1 MQIAR
6 VEQSERAASVIGAG
20 DAIER
25 ITPPTADEF
34 RRRYVEPQ
42 RPVIIVGA
50 IEAWPARRLWS
61 AEYLSQR
68 YGDRRVA
75 VADVVEKRVADDPAT
90 GFAFRDEPLG
100 ACIERIR
107 RGGDAGYAMFPLE
120 SLPQLEADLRT
131 PDFAPPA
138 PWSIRKL
145 WL

>member
-34 RRRYVEPQ
+34 RRRYVAPQ

-50 IEAWPARRLWS
+50 IEEWPARRVGSEGSLR
-61 AEYLSQR
+61 AR
-68 YGDRRVA
+68 YGVRGVA
-75 VADVVEKRVADDPAT
+75 VADVVEKRVAADPAT
-90 GFAFRDEPLG
+90 GFAFREEPLG

-107 RGGDAGYAMFPLE
+107 RGGDDAGYAMFPLE
-120 SLPQLEADLRT
+120 SLPELEADLRT
-131 PDFAPPA
+131 PDFAPP
-138 PWSIRKL
+138 
-145 WL
+145 